1 MNEAHSISNHPSQV
15 SNLRDGYLLRAVFFF
30 GFASLGCWMP
40 NFNVWLEDK
49 GLSGSVMGYISAI
62 PWLVML
68 VVQPLWGVVADKKG
82 KMLCFNIAVLA
93 AALLFAV
100 LPFAGKEKFS
110 IALFT
115 CLLAVFQT
123 PVLPLLDSLTLDYT
137 ALNPRASYSSLRFW
151 GAPGFGAGALLTGLL
166 TETYGS
172 DVIFYLSAV
181 FLFIA
186 WIIARAFAVKKPA
199 VSAADISFKGLKQT
213 LDNKMLLSFLII
225 VMVVSIAQSA
235 SSFFLTVYMR
245 EIGASA
251 SVTGTA
257 IGVQALSELPFYFI
271 AAWLLRKTIAQNV
284 LQIAI
289 WGTAVRLLLYY
300 LNGNPYVVIGIETLN
315 GVTWTLLWIASVE
328 FVNSQVPAQW
338 RTTGQS
344 LLWAMYFGAGAVLG
358 NIIIGRLYESLPMR
372 HIFGI
377 FSMVVLAVAII
388 FWVMIRLRK
397 DREGWL
403 KFDQT

>member
-1 MNEAHSISNHPSQV
+1 MNEVQSISNDKSQI
-15 SNLRDGYLLRAVFFF
+15 SPLRNGYLFRAVFFF

-49 GLSGSVMGYISAI
+49 GLSGAEMGYVSAI

-82 KMLCFNIAVLA
+82 KMLCFTIAVLA

-100 LPFAGKEKFS
+100 FPFAGTGKFS

-137 ALNPRASYSSLRFW
+137 ALNPNASYSNLRFW
-151 GAPGFGAGALLTGLL
+151 GAPGFGGGALLTGLL

-186 WIIARAFAVKKPA
+186 WVIARMLRVQQSA
-199 VSAADISFKGLKQT
+199 VSAADISFKGLRQT
-213 LDNKMLLSFLII
+213 LDNKMLLSFLVI
-225 VMVVSIAQSA
+225 VMIVSIAQSA

-245 EIGASA
+245 EIGASS

-271 AAWLLRKTIAQNV
+271 AAWLLRKTVAQNV

-300 LNGNPYVVIGIETLN
+300 LNGNPYLVIGIETLN

-358 NIIIGRLYESLPMR
+358 NIMIGRLYESLPMR
-372 HIFGI
+372 QIFGI
-377 FSMVVLAVAII
+377 FSGVVWMVAIV
-388 FWVMIRLRK
+388 FGVMIRLRK
-397 DREGWL
+397 HRENWH
-403 KFDQT
+403 KYDQI

>member
-1 MNEAHSISNHPSQV
+1 MKSSFAIGNKE
-15 SNLRDGYLLRAVFFF
+15 SNLFRAVFFF

-49 GLSGSVMGYISAI
+49 GMSGSLMGYISAI

-68 VVQPLWGVVADKKG
+68 VVQPLWGIMADRKG

-93 AALLFAV
+93 AAVLFAV
-100 LPFAGKEKFS
+100 FPLVAKGKFS
-110 IALFT
+110 IGSFT
-115 CLLAVFQT
+115 FLLAIFQT

-137 ALNPRASYSSLRFW
+137 ARQPNRSYSNLRFW
-151 GAPGFGAGALLTGLL
+151 GAPGFGVGALLTGVL

-172 DVIFYLSAV
+172 DVVFYLGAA
-181 FLFIA
+181 FLFIT
-186 WIIARAFAVKKPA
+186 WIAARGLVSQTSA
-199 VSAADISFKGLKQT
+199 VSAADISFKGLRQT
-213 LDNKMLLSFLII
+213 LENRLLLNFLII

-245 EIGASA
+245 EIGASS
-251 SVTGTA
+251 SVTGMA
-257 IGVQALSELPFYFI
+257 IGIQALSELPFYFI
-271 AAWLLRKTIAQNV
+271 AAWLLRKTSADNV

-300 LNGNPYVVIGIETLN
+300 LNGNPYMVIGIETMN
-315 GVTWTLLWIASVE
+315 GITWTLLWIASVE
-328 FVNSQVPAQW
+328 FVNNKVPAAW

-358 NIIIGRLYESLPMR
+358 NILIGRLYELLPMR
-372 HIFGI
+372 QIFGI
-377 FSMVVLAVAII
+377 FSVVVWVVAVIFLLLIRVRKNKPAAIQ
-388 FWVMIRLRK
+388 RS
-397 DREGWL
+397 
-403 KFDQT
+403 